1 MIESAI
7 VVGAGIVGAACA
19 DELARRGV
27 RVTVLERRGVSA
39 GATGAGMGHLVVEAG
54 SPAQLALTALSLRLW
69 DELIPDLPP
78 AAEYVRSGTLWIA
91 EDDEEMAEARTKAT
105 HLDEAGIAA
114 EVLDGDDLAR
124 AEPHLRP
131 GLLGG
136 LRIPDDGIVY
146 APRVAGMLL
155 ERAVRHGAEVHPG
168 AHVTRAAAR
177 TVQLADGAPLTADV
191 IVLATGQWAPELV
204 PGLPIRPRKGHVA
217 ITDRVAPLLRH
228 HVVDLGYI
236 KKAHDVNVDSVAFA
250 THQRPTGQVF
260 IGSSRQLDLAH
271 DPTLDRRILAEV
283 LTRAVHLLPRLRGL
297 DILRAWTGHRAA
309 PPDGRPVIGAR
320 PDDASVWI
328 ATGHEGLGITSSLG
342 TARLVAEG
350 LTGEAPSI
358 DPAPYDPAR
367 FVPGVST

>member
-1 MIESAI
+1 MIGSAI

-27 RVTVLERRGVSA
+27 AVTVLERRGVSA

-54 SPAQLALTALSLRLW
+54 SPAQLALTALSLRIW
-69 DELIPDLPP
+69 DELVPELPS

-91 EDDEEMAEARTKAT
+91 EDDEELAEARTKAT
-105 HLDEAGIAA
+105 RLQEADIPA
-114 EVLDGDDLAR
+114 EVLDGRDLVR
-124 AEPHLRP
+124 VEPHLRP
-131 GLLGG
+131 GLVGG

-146 APRVAGMLL
+146 APRVTGVLL
-155 ERAVRHGAEVHPG
+155 ERAMRNGAEVHGG
-168 AHVTRAAAR
+168 APVTRASAS
-177 TVQLADGAPLTADV
+177 TVQLADGRTLTADA

-250 THQRPTGQVF
+250 THQRPTGQIF
-260 IGSSRQLDLAH
+260 IGSSRQLDPAH

-283 LTRAVHLLPRLRGL
+283 LARAVHLLPRLRGL
-297 DILRAWTGHRAA
+297 DVLRAWTGHRAA
-309 PPDGRPVIGAR
+309 PPDGRPVIGPL
-320 PDDASVWI
+320 PDDPTVWL

-350 LTGEAPSI
+350 LTRATPSI
-358 DPAPYDPAR
+358 DPGPYAPSRFATEAPA
-367 FVPGVST
+367 